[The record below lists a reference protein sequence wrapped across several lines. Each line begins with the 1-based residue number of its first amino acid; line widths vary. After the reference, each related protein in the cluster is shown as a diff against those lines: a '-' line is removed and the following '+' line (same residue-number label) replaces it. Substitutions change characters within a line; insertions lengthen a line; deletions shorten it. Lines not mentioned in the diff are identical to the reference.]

1 MSTGIGLTSSTGISV
16 GSADAVADAVDKNDA
31 ACCGMHDDVDP
42 DLLPLK
48 FPLRAVRNDIISSS

>member
-1 MSTGIGLTSSTGISV
+1 MSRGIGLTSSTGISV

-31 ACCGMHDDVDP
+31 ACGMHDDVDP